1 MKNSSLFMK
10 TSRSILLAGM
20 VFGIAVPF
28 MPKAA
33 RVQAVLP
40 GAAQAVAR
48 APEPPLVAQRSL
60 AAECLARVDP
70 REPANHR
77 P

>member
-1 MKNSSLFMK
+1 
-10 TSRSILLAGM
+10 
-20 VFGIAVPF
+20 

-40 GAAQAVAR
+40 GAAQAVAQV
-48 APEPPLVAQRSL
+48 PEPPLVAQHSPVE
-60 AAECLARVDP
+60 ECLARVEQP
-70 REPANHR
+70 REPANRR